1 MLYKELSQ
9 IKLSFCHFFFKSKHL
24 ELVLSF
30 NGLSPLH
37 IKILRFLTLS
47 STNPDLSRRTYL
59 HLTASS
65 RTLTLLLS
73 LPIIN
78 TAVKLMLN
86 ALSTSGQDLN
96 CRELGRIRCL
106 EEKIIVQGCV
116 IGILVLWWNVSVNTD
131 LKLYIYIYQTFCM
144 GLLTVQFTPI
154 VKPGY

>member
-47 STNPDLSRRTYL
+47 STNPDLSRRTYHPSHGFL
-59 HLTASS
+59 KNFNSVAVLTSNKYCS
-65 RTLTLLLS
+65 
-73 LPIIN
+73 
-78 TAVKLMLN
+78 KLMLN

-131 LKLYIYIYQTFCM
+131 LKLYTYVF
-144 GLLTVQFTPI
+144 
-154 VKPGY
+154 